1 MFFHSQGLRLAY
13 DDQGSGLPLVF
24 LHAFPLNRTMWAPQ
38 IAALS
43 HHFRTIAMDF
53 RGHGESDAPL
63 WNFTLEQYAD
73 DVAALLDHLA
83 LAQAVLVGL
92 SMGGYVS
99 LAFARKYADR
109 LKGLVLADTRA
120 QADTQEARAGRFHLA
135 QTAWKDGSP
144 AVANTML
151 PKLLGA
157 TSRQANQELMAYVRK
172 MILTTPVS
180 GVITD
185 LMAMADRPDSVRHLS
200 VLSCP
205 TLIVVGQEDNT
216 TPLSDAQ
223 LMAERISGARL
234 AIIPSAGHLSNLE
247 QPKVFCD
254 LLQDFAS
261 VEGGGRKLS

>member
-13 DDQGSGLPLVF
+13 DDQGSGPPLVF

-38 IAALS
+38 IAVLS
-43 HHFRTIAMDF
+43 RHFRTIAIDF

-63 WNFTLEQYAD
+63 WNFSLEQYAN
-73 DVAALLDHLA
+73 DVSALLDHLS
-83 LAQAVLVGL
+83 LPQAVLVGL
-92 SMGGYVS
+92 SMGGYVC
-99 LAFARKYADR
+99 LAFARKHADR
-109 LKGLVLADTRA
+109 LKALVLADTRA
-120 QADTQEARAGRFHLA
+120 QADTQEGRIGRFHLA
-135 QTAWKDGSP
+135 QTALKEGSP
-144 AVANTML
+144 AVADTML

-157 TSRQANQELMAYVRK
+157 TSRQANQELLDYVRN
-172 MILTTPVS
+172 MIVSTPVS

-185 LMAMADRPDSVRHLS
+185 LMAMADRPDSVQHLS

-223 LMAERISGARL
+223 LMADRISGARL

-247 QPKVFCD
+247 QPQVFCD
-254 LLQDFAS
+254 LLQGFAS
-261 VEGGGRKLS
+261 E